1 MGNFPDPGGATDVR
15 GIEPSKS
22 HAVVLQILVGSLDLE
37 HGLNTSSDPSS
48 PTSRSTI
55 DPRFHLAAIV
65 DFSDDPIITKDL
77 SGIITSWNQA
87 ATRVFGYQ
95 PDEIIGRSI
104 LQIIPPELHHEQD
117 EILRKLKAGE
127 RIEHYETVRVGKSGE
142 QIAVSVTISPIKD
155 ETGRVIGGSK
165 IARDISAQKKNDEI
179 RFRLAAIVDS
189 ADDAIISK
197 DLNGIVASWNQGAQ
211 RMFGYTADE
220 MIGQPILRL
229 IPDELHYEE
238 EQILRT
244 LRAGDRVDHY
254 ETTRRKKNGDP
265 IEVSVTISPIRDE
278 NGQVIGASKIARDI
292 SDRKRMERLLIQSEK
307 IAATG
312 RMAAA
317 IAHEINNPLESV
329 VNLVYLARQN
339 ISPEGKA
346 QRFLITAEQELERV
360 SHIARQTLGYYRD
373 TGSPTEVYLHDLIEN
388 VLTVY
393 QGKLLSAGISVDTQF
408 SDLQKIAVSRGEILQ
423 VFSNIIAN
431 AIDAM
436 PQGGTLNISIR
447 KLMSLAG
454 DGVQVVIRDGGTGI
468 RKEDLERVF
477 EPFFTTKGDHG
488 TGIGLWVAKQ
498 LVERRNG
505 QISIASSTQKGNSG
519 TSITIFIPLAA
530 PTANLGSD
538 PESGESVNKGVAH
551 D

>member
-1 MGNFPDPGGATDVR
+1 
-15 GIEPSKS
+15 
-22 HAVVLQILVGSLDLE
+22 LE
-37 HGLNTSSDPSS
+37 HGVNTSSDPNSQAA
-48 PTSRSTI
+48 RRAI

-65 DFSDDPIITKDL
+65 DSSDDPIISKDL
-77 SGIITSWNQA
+77 NGIIMSWNQA
-87 ATRVFGYQ
+87 ATRLFGYL

-104 LQIIPPELHHEQD
+104 LQLIPPELHHEED

-127 RIEHYETVRVGKSGE
+127 RIEHYETVRIGKRGE
-142 QIAVSVTISPIKD
+142 KIAVSVTISPIKD

-165 IARDISAQKKNDEI
+165 IARDISSRKKNDEI

-197 DLNGIVASWNQGAQ
+197 DLNGVVTSWNEGAC

-220 MIGQPILRL
+220 MIGQSILRL
-229 IPDELHYEE
+229 IPEALQYEE

-265 IEVSVTISPIRDE
+265 IEVSITISPIRDQD
-278 NGQVIGASKIARDI
+278 GQVIGASKIARDI
-292 SDRKRMERLLIQSEK
+292 SDRKRIERLLIQSEK

-329 VNLVYLARQN
+329 VNLIYLARQN
-339 ISPEGKA
+339 IASEGKA
-346 QRFLITAEQELERV
+346 QTFLVTAEQELERV

-373 TGSPTEVYLHDLIEN
+373 TGSATQVHLHDLIEN

-393 QGKLLSAGISVDTQF
+393 QGKLLSAGISVDTLF
-408 SDLQKIAVSRGEILQ
+408 SDLQKIAVSRGEMLQ

-447 KLMSLAG
+447 KVMSSAS
-454 DGVQVVIRDGGTGI
+454 DGVQVVIRDSGTGI
-468 RKEDLERVF
+468 RNEDLERVF

-519 TSITIFIPLAA
+519 TRITIFIPLAA
-530 PTANLGSD
+530 PAARLGSD
-538 PESGESVNKGVAH
+538 PESGQLVNKGVAH

>member
-1 MGNFPDPGGATDVR
+1 
-15 GIEPSKS
+15 
-22 HAVVLQILVGSLDLE
+22 
-37 HGLNTSSDPSS
+37 
-48 PTSRSTI
+48 
-55 DPRFHLAAIV
+55 
-65 DFSDDPIITKDL
+65 
-77 SGIITSWNQA
+77 
-87 ATRVFGYQ
+87 
-95 PDEIIGRSI
+95 
-104 LQIIPPELHHEQD
+104 
-117 EILRKLKAGE
+117 
-127 RIEHYETVRVGKSGE
+127 
-142 QIAVSVTISPIKD
+142 
-155 ETGRVIGGSK
+155 
-165 IARDISAQKKNDEI
+165 
-179 RFRLAAIVDS
+179 
-189 ADDAIISK
+189 
-197 DLNGIVASWNQGAQ
+197 
-211 RMFGYTADE
+211 MFGYTADE

-229 IPDELHYEE
+229 IPEELQYEE
-238 EQILRT
+238 ELILRT

-292 SDRKRMERLLIQSEK
+292 SDRKRIERLLIQSEK

-329 VNLVYLARQN
+329 VNLIYLARQN
-339 ISPEGKA
+339 ISLEGKA
-346 QRFLITAEQELERV
+346 QTFLMTAEQELERV

-373 TGSPTEVYLHDLIEN
+373 TGSATEVYLHDLIEN

-393 QGKLLSAGISVDTQF
+393 QGKLLSAGISVDTRF
-408 SDLQKIAVSRGEILQ
+408 TDLQKIAVSRGEMLQ

-436 PQGGTLNISIR
+436 PEGGTLDISIR
-447 KLMSLAG
+447 KLMSSAG

-468 RKEDLERVF
+468 RKEDLEKVF

-530 PTANLGSD
+530 PTASLGSA
-538 PESGESVNKGVAH
+538 PESGLLVDKGVTH